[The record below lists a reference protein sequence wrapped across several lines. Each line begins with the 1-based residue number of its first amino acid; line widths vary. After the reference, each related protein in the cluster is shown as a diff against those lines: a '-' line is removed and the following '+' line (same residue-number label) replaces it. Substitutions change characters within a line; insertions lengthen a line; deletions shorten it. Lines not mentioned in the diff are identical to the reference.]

1 MLDSNEQLRDESMNA
16 KSVKIPVIAGL
27 DIGSSKVTV
36 VIGTVSEESKL
47 EIVGVG
53 TAPNTGIRQGIVVN
67 IEATTESIKKAREE
81 AELMSGY
88 KIEEVFVGVSG
99 SHIRSFDSKGMV
111 AIKNKEVA
119 AQDVE
124 RVIEAAKAVAVP
136 TDRSVLHVIPREYKV
151 DGQDGILDPI
161 GMSGIRLEAN
171 VHIVTGSQTALA
183 NNMKCIERAGL
194 KVVGMVLDQLA
205 SSMAVLSEDEK
216 SLGVCV
222 VDMGAGS
229 CNMVYF
235 VNGSVAHTSVIPV
248 GGQHFSHDIA
258 IGLRTPQIAAEE
270 LKKKYGCAI
279 ATLVN
284 EDETIEVEGVGGR
297 KARTV
302 LRRDLAEVIEPRAEE
317 TLQMISNDLRMSGLL
332 PLLGSGVVL
341 TGGSSQLEGLI
352 EMGEFVF
359 DVPVR
364 RGLPTSNKK
373 IGGLTEVVKSPAFA
387 TAVGVLLYALAQ
399 KRFTKASSMTGLSNQ
414 KSWNGE
420 EAVVESIN
428 AIGKK
433 VKGFFEDFFIKGQ
446 F

>member
-1 MLDSNEQLRDESMNA
+1 MNA
-16 KSVKIPVIAGL
+16 KSFKTPVIAGL
-27 DIGSSKVTV
+27 DIGSSKVTI
-36 VIGTVSEESKL
+36 VIGTVTEDAKL

-67 IEATTESIKKAREE
+67 IEATTDSIRRAREE

-88 KIEEVFVGVSG
+88 KIEEVWVGVSG

-111 AIKNKEVA
+111 AIKNKEVSSH
-119 AQDVE
+119 DIE

-205 SSMAVLSEDEK
+205 SSMAVLSDDEK
-216 SLGVCV
+216 ALGVCV

-229 CNMVYF
+229 CNVVYF

-248 GGQHFSHDIA
+248 GGQHFTHDIA
-258 IGLRTPQIAAEE
+258 IGLRTPQISAED

-279 ATLVN
+279 AVLTN
-284 EDETIEVEGVGGR
+284 ENETIEVEGVGGR

-317 TLQMISNDLRMSGLL
+317 TLQMVSNDLRMSGLL

-341 TGGSSQLEGLI
+341 TGGASQLEGLI

-359 DVPVR
+359 DIPVR

-373 IGGLTEVVKSPAFA
+373 VGGLTDVVKSTAFA
-387 TAVGVLLYALAQ
+387 TAVGLLLFGLAQ
-399 KRFTKASSMTGLSNQ
+399 KKFTKASSTTSSG
-414 KSWNGE
+414 KTGE
-420 EAVVESIN
+420 EAVVDSIN